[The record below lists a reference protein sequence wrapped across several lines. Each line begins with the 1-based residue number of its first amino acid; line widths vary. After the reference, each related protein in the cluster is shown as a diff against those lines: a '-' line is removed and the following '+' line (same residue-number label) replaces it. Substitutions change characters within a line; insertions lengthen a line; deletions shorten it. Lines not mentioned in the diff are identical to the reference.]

1 MQVAV
6 ENNILINE
14 LQLGVKLGE
23 CIQSK
28 RRSDFSLMLA
38 MLCDDV
44 REHSQFSLPIAQ
56 VPCEQDIEIQLRKDL
71 QLPPKAPLSIKN
83 IEELSQ
89 FNQAQNVVDGQLA
102 SIRLEN
108 SLNPKPIS
116 FYDDKKHIA
125 TDIMNNTTLYCQK
138 KHSTS
143 VTDLAQRLTFN
154 VKGWLDGIES
164 SIVKA
169 PLIS

>member
-1 MQVAV
+1 MKIVKV
-6 ENNILINE
+6 GTDYFSELIKISSIDSINDSV
-14 LQLGVKLGE
+14 GVYQYSFDE
-23 CIQSK
+23 EFF
-28 RRSDFSLMLA
+28 DY
-38 MLCDDV
+38 DV
-44 REHSQFSLPIAQ
+44 
-56 VPCEQDIEIQLRKDL
+56 
-71 QLPPKAPLSIKN
+71 SIKN

-125 TDIMNNTTLYCQK
+125 TAIMNNTTLYCQK

-164 SIVKA
+164 SLVKA